1 MSELQWRGDADQ
13 STSEA
18 FTAHFWG
25 HEERGW
31 RTGGDNRGEGG
42 WKGALRVMRS
52 VQFSGSV
59 VSDSL

>member
-1 MSELQWRGDADQ
+1 MSELQWRGDEDQ
-13 STSEA
+13 STSEG

-31 RTGGDNRGEGG
+31 RTGGDSRGEGG